1 MSRLLKIFT
10 SVEKLAVSRKRSF
23 AHVHW
28 FRTAETCPRCRKIER
43 TIARYSVMNDAL
55 AVIACAALGCGCADP
70 RCPTVVKAVLLANG
84 SLPRAD
90 GSQQDGD
97 LGDSGRRTSE

>member
-1 MSRLLKIFT
+1 MSRLLKI
-10 SVEKLAVSRKRSF
+10 LASRERVLVSRKRSF

-43 TIARYSVMNDAL
+43 TIGRYSVMNDVL
-55 AVIACAALGCGCADP
+55 AVIACAALGCGCGDP
-70 RCPTVVKAVLLANG
+70 RCPTVVNAVLLANG
-84 SLPRAD
+84 SLPRAA

-97 LGDSGRRTSE
+97 REDSGRGSSE